1 MMPDSIQPTFL
12 RGGARNSG
20 TWLVYGRPAFTLIE
34 LLVVIAIIAILAAM
48 LLPALARAKERA
60 STIACKNNLK
70 QIGLAVRL
78 YADDNTDRFPFAIQG
93 NQTNPQYG
101 DTNNWQYLL
110 APYIKSTRFAVGAK
124 TEESDFAKSVYACAK
139 RMKEPENNSTGGTP
153 WKISYTMNVNVQYD
167 WMTLLDPRTQKVSS
181 VPRPTDTLLVADA
194 SWKMNI
200 LWFWPNAFVPRF
212 TKGQAVW
219 DDYIGFR
226 HGADTPSGKA
236 NFLMVDGHV
245 EDRGAGKTNNLVVTW

>member
-1 MMPDSIQPTFL
+1 MMPATTRFSP
-12 RGGARNSG
+12 RGSG
-20 TWLVYGRPAFTLIE
+20 NRSRTSRLFYNHTAFTLIE

-48 LLPALARAKERA
+48 LLPALAKAKERA
-60 STIACKNNLK
+60 SAIACKSNLK

-93 NQTNPQYG
+93 NQSNPQYG

-110 APYIKSTRFAVGAK
+110 APYIKSTRFSVGAS
-124 TEESDFAKSVYACAK
+124 TEESDFAKSVYACSK
-139 RMKEPENNSTGGTP
+139 RLKEPENNTSGGTP

-167 WMTLLDPRTQKVSS
+167 WMTLLDPRTQKMSS
-181 VPRPTDTLLVADA
+181 VPKPTDTVLVADA

-200 LWFWPNAFVPRF
+200 LWFWPSAFVPRF
-212 TKGQAVW
+212 SKGQAIW

-226 HGADTPSGKA
+226 HGADTPNGKA

-245 EDRGAGKTNNLVVTW
+245 EDRGAGKTNNLVVVW

>member
-1 MMPDSIQPTFL
+1 MPAITRRPAHRDRTEGRIPLLF
-12 RGGARNSG
+12 SG
-20 TWLVYGRPAFTLIE
+20 DLAFTLIE

-48 LLPALARAKERA
+48 LLPALAKAKDRA
-60 STIACKNNLK
+60 STIACKSNLK
-70 QIGLAVRL
+70 QIGLATRL

-93 NQTNPQYG
+93 NQSSPQYG

-110 APYIKSTRFAVGAK
+110 APYIKSTRFAVGTK
-124 TEESDFAKSVYACAK
+124 TEESDFAKSVYACSK
-139 RMKEPENNSTGGTP
+139 RMKEPENNTSGGTP

-167 WMTLLDPRTQKVSS
+167 WMTLLDPRTQKMSS
-181 VPRPTDTLLVADA
+181 VPRPTDTVLVADA

-200 LWFWPNAFVPRF
+200 LWFWPNAFVPRYS
-212 TKGQAVW
+212 KGQPIW

-226 HGADTPSGKA
+226 HGADTPNGKS